1 MKRFLFDTWYGALAL
16 WGGACVVF
24 LAFPALDVFLPG
36 RLPRALD
43 VCLGRT
49 SFVLALLSGILFFVA
64 WLVSLARR
72 RWRRALLQAFLGLGL
87 LVCVLCAFFA
97 ILIAA
102 DLGVGISED
111 HFADSLTIPPEMEA
125 GLVVPGEPGMT
136 YLRAFEATKGTPLSE
151 SGLKEDSNERIG
163 WSDEPEEKFLYENE
177 FMIHE
182 GDWGKPYAARIE
194 VWFRPDSGKPERK
207 LLERI
212 CKIEGWQR

>member
-49 SFVLALLSGILFFVA
+49 FFVLALLSGILFFVA
-64 WLVSLARR
+64 WLVSLERR

-87 LVCVLCAFFA
+87 LVWVLCAFFA

-102 DLGVGISED
+102 DLGFGISED
-111 HFADSLTIPPEMEA
+111 HFADPLTNPPEMEA

-136 YLRAFEATKGTPLSE
+136 YLRAFEATKRTPLSE
-151 SGLKEDSNERIG
+151 SRLKEDSNERIG
-163 WSDEPEEKFLYENE
+163 WSDDSEEKFLFSVLCGKKTPIFLPSAGLLSLPGGRRGGDLE
-177 FMIHE
+177 FSFLSLVLI
-182 GDWGKPYAARIE
+182 
-194 VWFRPDSGKPERK
+194 
-207 LLERI
+207 
-212 CKIEGWQR
+212 